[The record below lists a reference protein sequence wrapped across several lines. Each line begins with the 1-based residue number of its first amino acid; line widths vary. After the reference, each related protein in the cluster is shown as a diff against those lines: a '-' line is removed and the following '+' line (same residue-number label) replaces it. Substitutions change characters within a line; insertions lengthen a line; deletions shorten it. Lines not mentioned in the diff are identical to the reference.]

1 MKRRALLKAIAREA
15 RRQGVE
21 WGVEREGG
29 RHTLYRLGEIL
40 FPIPRHTEIDE
51 GLVKGI
57 FKQCE
62 AELGKG
68 WWRR

>member
-1 MKRRALLKAIAREA
+1 MKRRALLKAIASEA

-29 RHTLYRLGEIL
+29 RHTLFRLGGTLI
-40 FPIPRHTEIDE
+40 PVPRHTEIDE
-51 GLVKGI
+51 RLAKGI

-62 AELGKG
+62 TELGKG
-68 WWRR
+68 WRR

>member
-1 MKRRALLKAIAREA
+1 MKTLAREA
-15 RRQGVE
+15 RRRGVE
-21 WGVEREGG
+21 WIIEREGG
-29 RHTLYRLGEIL
+29 RHTLYRLGETLI
-40 FPIPRHTEIDE
+40 PVPRHAEIDE
-51 GLVKGI
+51 GLAEGI